1 MSEPDARQQEALRQ
15 AWLSAGAPILALVF
29 TVVAAALAV
38 FVNFAGQQDQ
48 AYARTSQALVES
60 ALAGRLQAQRDLTL
74 DLANWNDAYQA
85 VAMRGDRDWL
95 ASNYSSSVSDGV
107 IVFDAQ
113 GRIVHTWLAPN
124 LLGSSARL
132 PREIVA
138 QARAVPGL
146 AALIRESNV
155 QETARSIT
163 AAIDGRLTLLAV
175 APVSQEDD
183 AVRMRDA
190 ARGATHYVVSVQI
203 LTEPEIVEMGAALNL
218 RGLRFVSGDR
228 PTHTEDAIALK
239 LDGAPA
245 VGALIWRHER
255 PGSAAFV
262 GQAGPVLLGIV
273 IIGVFTLLV
282 TRTLVRRQL
291 DIIRRFEAQFAADR
305 MRAALLIEVSE
316 ELRSPLN
323 AIIGYAE
330 LLQEESPPGPGGERV
345 RQDAGRILAAAKRL
359 HRIISRPLQALR
371 PKQRAQRAEP
381 ADQDA

>member
-1 MSEPDARQQEALRQ
+1 MSAPDARQQEALRQ

-48 AYARTSQALVES
+48 AYARTSRALVES

-113 GRIVHTWLAPN
+113 GQIVHTWLAAN

-146 AALIRESNV
+146 EALIRESDV
-155 QETARSIT
+155 QETARGVT

-175 APVSQEDD
+175 APVSREDD

-190 ARGATHYVVSVQI
+190 ERGATHYVVSVQI

-218 RGLRFVSGDR
+218 RELRFVSGDR

-282 TRTLVRRQL
+282 TRALVRRQL
-291 DIIRRFEAQFAADR
+291 DIVRRFEVEFAAER
-305 MRAALLIEVSE
+305 MRADLLIEISE

-330 LLQEESPPGPGGERV
+330 LLQEESPPGQGGERV

-371 PKQRAQRAEP
+371 TKQRAQRVEP